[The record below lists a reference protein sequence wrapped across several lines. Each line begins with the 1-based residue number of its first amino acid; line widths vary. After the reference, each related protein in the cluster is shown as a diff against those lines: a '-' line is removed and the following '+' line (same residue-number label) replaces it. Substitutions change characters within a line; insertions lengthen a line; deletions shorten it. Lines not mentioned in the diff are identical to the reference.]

1 MSYQP
6 TAFDAT
12 LSSAAGSDAALANE
26 LRAIFLSSARRQA
39 DLLRRSRCD
48 ANWRMAAL
56 RLRGLA
62 ASFHADDLLS
72 LADAALAAAPGE
84 PRVLR
89 LIEQHFL
96 LLDRSPYQ
104 DAPQL

>member
-12 LSSAAGSDAALANE
+12 LTSAAGSDTALADE

-62 ASFHADDLLS
+62 ASFHADDLLD

-84 PRVLR
+84 PTVIRM
-89 LIEQHFL
+89 IEQHFV
-96 LLDRSPYQ
+96 LLDRPPHQVQSQP
-104 DAPQL
+104 